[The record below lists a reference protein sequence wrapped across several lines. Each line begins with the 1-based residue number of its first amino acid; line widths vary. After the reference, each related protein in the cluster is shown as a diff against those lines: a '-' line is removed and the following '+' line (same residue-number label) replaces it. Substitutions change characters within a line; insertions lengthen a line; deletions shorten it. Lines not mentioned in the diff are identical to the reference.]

1 MDIDFLHIPLGRSLG
16 HIAKRYVGILYKR
29 LSHLKAGPYF
39 IVLLIIDKGE
49 GMLTQQEIADS
60 CGLDKTN
67 VLRII
72 DSLSANKIVKRVK
85 KPDDRRAYLIQLT
98 AKGRKTMPE
107 INKIVKE
114 LNELAFGGLSER
126 QINGFFKTL
135 DTINNNISDLPS
147 ESLVMSLKG
156 KEKKK

>member
-1 MDIDFLHIPLGRSLG
+1 MNIDFQYIPLGRSLG

-29 LSHLKAGPYF
+29 LSHLKTGPYF
-39 IVLLIIDKGE
+39 IVLLIIDKGK

-72 DSLSANKIVKRVK
+72 DSLSDGKIVKRVR

-98 AKGRKTMPE
+98 PKGKKAMPE
-107 INKIVKE
+107 INKTVKE
-114 LNELAFGGLSER
+114 LNKLAFTGLSDR
-126 QINGFFKTL
+126 QINSFFKTL
-135 DTINNNISDLPS
+135 DTINNNIIDLPL
-147 ESLVMSLKG
+147 ESLVVSIKG
-156 KEKKK
+156 KKKS